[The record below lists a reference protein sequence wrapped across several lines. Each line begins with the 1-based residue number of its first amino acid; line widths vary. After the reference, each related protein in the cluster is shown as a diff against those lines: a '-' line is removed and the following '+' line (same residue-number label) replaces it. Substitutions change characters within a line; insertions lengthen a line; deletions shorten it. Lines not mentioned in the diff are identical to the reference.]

1 MLYLQVLVN
10 GLVLGGIYACIAS
23 GFSLVWGVLNVIN
36 LLHGSLVVIGSYV
49 AYFSYIYLGIH
60 PFPAVIISAV
70 LLFCFGYAIQ
80 TGLIN
85 RVVTAPVL
93 ITLTLTFG
101 LELLVN
107 NTLMAAFKA
116 DYRKVIL
123 EKPMGVLDLAG
134 VLVPL
139 DRLASMA
146 LALILTALLYYVL
159 NRSRI
164 GRAIVAVRMDR
175 EAAALMGVNVKRIF
189 AITFGLGA
197 VMAGVAWN
205 SYECHIPYLTHQ
217 QRSFSKQSVCDLCG
231 RWIGKR
237 SGCHGGGHRTGHY

>member
-123 EKPMGVLDLAG
+123 ENPWCLEFLEGRFGTASI
-134 VLVPL
+134 
-139 DRLASMA
+139 LASMA

-159 NRSRI
+159 N
-164 GRAIVAVRMDR
+164 
-175 EAAALMGVNVKRIF
+175 
-189 AITFGLGA
+189 
-197 VMAGVAWN
+197 
-205 SYECHIPYLTHQ
+205 
-217 QRSFSKQSVCDLCG
+217 
-231 RWIGKR
+231 
-237 SGCHGGGHRTGHY
+237 